1 MANVGGD
8 DMVTLQL
15 NQQLKKN
22 ERVALLFG
30 ALHPFTIPREHY
42 STRL

>member
-30 ALHPFTIPREHY
+30 VT
-42 STRL
+42 